1 MNGEGQDAR
10 AVRLLPWTGPEGKPC
25 YVLGDGNGY
34 VSRMADD
41 IESIQLGM
49 AGDLLGHASGLL
61 ADRKV
66 TGAEVHF
73 LASRLAESLRD
84 VKRVAESRGARLGA
98 AEVDRVDG
106 SRPQRQEP
114 DIGNR

>member
-1 MNGEGQDAR
+1 MNGEERKERGPDMI
-10 AVRLLPWTGPEGKPC
+10 RLLPWTEPEGKPC
-25 YVLGDGNGY
+25 YVLGDGTGY

-49 AGDLLGHASGLL
+49 AGDLLGHAARLL

-73 LASRLAESLRD
+73 LASRLTESLRD
-84 VKRVAESRGARLGA
+84 VKRVAESRGARLVA
-98 AEVDRVDG
+98 ADLQPDRN
-106 SRPQRQEP
+106 RPEH
-114 DIGNR
+114 